1 MLLDAAFAALV
12 ADRLGSRWRR
22 APDLVE
28 LDDHLRRD
36 IGLAPRPTPVPR
48 VRHPLGSDRA

>member
-1 MLLDAAFAALV
+1 MFVDAALAALI
-12 ADRLGSRWRR
+12 ADRPGSRWRR

-36 IGLAPRPTPVPR
+36 VGLPRAPA
-48 VRHPLGSDRA
+48 PLPSILALPGRAER